1 MLREDTERYYR
12 ELADYHR
19 RMRDVPPEKM
29 TDFFTNRI
37 VGYEEHMLL
46 FEAGYRSFAAVFAE
60 KWNALPAEYRRRPVT
75 DLGCGTGMELDY
87 LYPHCP
93 TLSVC
98 GIDLNEAMLCRCRER
113 HPDRQIETVCA
124 DYFKADLPAAP
135 AVLSFESL
143 HHFPLAEKKTL
154 YSRIA
159 DSLLPSGFFLLGD
172 YMACSVREEEM
183 CAAFA
188 KEKRERF
195 HIPPEQFIHVDTP
208 IYYET
213 EREAVRNAGFCS
225 AEIVSMEDGVVV
237 LYAEK

>member
-37 VGYEEHMLL
+37 VGYEAHMLL

-98 GIDLNEAMLCRCRER
+98 GIDLNEAMLRRCRER

-159 DSLLPSGFFLLGD
+159 DSLLPGGFFLLGD

-213 EREAVRNAGFCS
+213 EGEAVRNAGFCS

>member
-1 MLREDTERYYR
+1 M
-12 ELADYHR
+12 
-19 RMRDVPPEKM
+19 
-29 TDFFTNRI
+29 
-37 VGYEEHMLL
+37 
-46 FEAGYRSFAAVFAE
+46 
-60 KWNALPAEYRRRPVT
+60 
-75 DLGCGTGMELDY
+75 
-87 LYPHCP
+87 
-93 TLSVC
+93 
-98 GIDLNEAMLCRCRER
+98 
-113 HPDRQIETVCA
+113 
-124 DYFKADLPAAP
+124 
-135 AVLSFESL
+135 LSFESL

-159 DSLLPSGFFLLGD
+159 DSLLPGGFFLLGD

-225 AEIVSMEDGVVV
+225 AEIVSMENGVVV